1 MLATVRDIGEA
12 DGTIGFFSFIP
23 RYVVER
29 SIDILSDGSEIFT
42 QREFAMET
50 ISSAPLGDRSL
61 PLRHWLLSGV
71 EASNAEAVESKSL
84 SKTLNLKD

>member
-29 SIDILSDGSEIFT
+29 SIDILSDKSEAPVQQI
-42 QREFAMET
+42 QET
-50 ISSAPLGDRSL
+50 EETANEKYCTSCFRPLSPRRHLSPSL
-61 PLRHWLLSGV
+61 R
-71 EASNAEAVESKSL
+71 
-84 SKTLNLKD
+84 